1 MRNLYEMRWLIYSK
15 QVCLSYWYY
24 IIHDKQNKKG
34 KIEQD
39 ICRYTQ
45 TGVPDIWRTR
55 QGRRRSRA
63 ATTDHGSGPPRTGPE
78 PPRAGP
84 GPLQVEAGSPGGLSH
99 RASQGTR
106 TQHPI
111 WVGVRSPRKPLW
123 ARPPT
128 PGSGAATCP
137 TGPASGPPLPA
148 WAGVRN
154 RHVPLWA
161 RPPTLGSGAAT
172 CPTGTSLLPEA
183 SPPTA
188 LNAGGWGCAA
198 RVGHRI
204 PAHGLDRHDMT
215 TR

>member
-1 MRNLYEMRWLIYSK
+1 MGCCQKSNFIFFLC
-15 QVCLSYWYY
+15 QC
-24 IIHDKQNKKG
+24 N
-34 KIEQD
+34 
-39 ICRYTQ
+39 Q
-45 TGVPDIWRTR
+45 TGVPSPTS
-55 QGRRRSRA
+55 QGRRRSGA
-63 ATTDHGSGPPRTGPE
+63 ATTDHGSGPPQTGPE

-84 GPLQVEAGSPGGLSH
+84 GPLQVEAGPPGGLSH

-137 TGPASGPPLPA
+137 TGPTSGPPLPA

-161 RPPTLGSGAAT
+161 RPPTPGSGAAT

-183 SPPTA
+183 SPPAA
-188 LNAGGWGCAA
+188 LNAGGWGVRCQSRASDTQLT
-198 RVGHRI
+198 GWI
-204 PAHGLDRHDMT
+204 GMT
-215 TR
+215 